1 MRKLSIALGAA
12 LCVGGCTTNTTPVS
26 TNLGSE
32 STLKL
37 CRMILTSSDQAFRLK
52 VAELLVKRGANA
64 EKCQRLVA
72 SDNSMA
78 TGIAISGA
86 AVAAGAVAAN
96 NGGYGGYYPSSGAY
110 GVAWD
115 QFYNQYGQPVWQCRD
130 RATGRFVYDYHCA
143 GKPMVDSTWPGWRA

>member
-1 MRKLSIALGAA
+1 MRKLLIALSAA

-26 TNLGSE
+26 TNLGAE

-37 CRMILTSSDQAFRLK
+37 CRMLLTSSDQTFRLK
-52 VAELLVKRGANA
+52 VADLLVRRGANA

-96 NGGYGGYYPSSGAY
+96 NGYGGYYPPSGGY

-115 QFYNQYGQPVWQCRD
+115 RIPNGYGGHTWRCRD
-130 RATGRFVYDYHCA
+130 RANGQFVYDYQCA
-143 GKPMVDSTWPGWRA
+143 GMPKIDNF